1 MTDYVDCF
9 RVGFCMGLLFY
20 REIASFMASHMQKNK
35 KFIGN
40 ARHEKML
47 YKFKR

>member
-1 MTDYVDCF
+1 
-9 RVGFCMGLLFY
+9 MGLLFY